1 MCSTT
6 RTNIRE
12 FIFGGYQMKSYLA
25 FTEKEILESIR
36 SYKAFILIIVFLILG
51 FMSPITAKLTPEIM
65 KNFMPAGMITDIITP
80 TVIDSWMQFFK
91 NVPQIG
97 LFVMIIIFSSTLSG
111 ELSKGTLINI
121 LTKGLS
127 RKNVILAKFTCATLI
142 WTICYYVSFLVVYF
156 YNFLFWKD
164 TNVAYLFF
172 SVSCI
177 WVFGI
182 FLISTLMLG
191 GVLFK
196 SNYGSLLLTGGLIV
210 VMMFIGMLQTISKYN
225 PMQLINLNMS
235 LLTGISI
242 PSDLYIAIIVTVI
255 LTITSVLLSILIF
268 NKKQI

>member
-1 MCSTT
+1 
-6 RTNIRE
+6 
-12 FIFGGYQMKSYLA
+12 MKSYLA
-25 FTEKEILESIR
+25 FTSKEILESIR

-65 KNFMPAGMITDIITP
+65 KNFMPAGMSIEVATP

-97 LFVMIIIFSSTLSG
+97 MIVIVIVLSSMISG
-111 ELSKGTLINI
+111 EINKGTLINV

-127 RKNVILAKFTCATLI
+127 RKNVILAKFTCATLT
-142 WTICYYVSFLVVYF
+142 WTICYYVAFLVVYL
-156 YNFLFWKD
+156 YNFLFWTD
-164 TNVAYLFF
+164 TSVSHFFF
-172 SVSCI
+172 SVSCV

-196 SNYGSLLLTGGLIV
+196 SSYGSLLLTVGFMII
-210 VMMFIGMLQTISKYN
+210 MMFINMLQTIAQYN
-225 PMQLINLNMS
+225 PLQLMSVNMA
-235 LLTGISI
+235 LLTNTMV
-242 PSDLYIAIIVTVI
+242 PSDLYISLSITAILSVI
-255 LTITSVLLSILIF
+255 TLISSILIF